1 MSAQGYTFSSVAN
14 EKKRR
19 TWATSEP
26 FTPSLSELLLRKT
39 QSRRGLTEPPD
50 LHRGVERIFLRYM
63 PLVPEG
69 LLGAQ
74 KIAFVEWKTERRAMP
89 AVNHW
94 MVWTGGRAVSWG
106 FTW

>member
-1 MSAQGYTFSSVAN
+1 M
-14 EKKRR
+14 
-19 TWATSEP
+19 SEP
-26 FTPSLSELLLRKT
+26 LTPGSFKPLLRKT
-39 QSRRGLTEPPD
+39 QSRRGLTEPPN
-50 LHRGVERIFLRYM
+50 LHRGVEWIVLRYM

-74 KIAFVEWKTERRAMP
+74 KIAFAEWKTERHAMP